1 MKKILFPFIIC
12 FSFVLFA
19 EETDIQKPV
28 LGQLV
33 ERNGRLYDTFYYHM
47 DGVPQYLLQKY
58 DEIAIPNSVNLNSLR
73 GLEFNGIKISDM
85 ISHVTFNAQN
95 FRAFKIN
102 LDKSDR
108 KNWLQIRNIL
118 AKNGIGAWPV
128 LTYHAKNSPVV
139 LDGTMNLVFPK
150 YTSREEQ
157 ERILKIYGLK
167 IIEIVDEENNFYT
180 VSLSAG
186 SDPFAIANSLFER
199 QFVRWAQP
207 NWLWK
212 KKVLSTTPNDPYFSQ
227 QWHLTQIN
235 APEAWDIETANGKDV
250 RIAIIDSGVDLTH
263 PDLNVLSQLGKD
275 YISDL
280 GGAPNTAKN
289 PDNHYEVPHGTAC
302 AGLAAA
308 KTNNNQGV
316 SATCWGCP
324 IIPIRLIPDSDE
336 YPSSITVYYDSMK
349 YAVDNGAWVVSNS
362 WGADDT
368 DDYNNCIKTPA
379 DNSTSQGVDYGRTKG
394 RNGKGTIFLWAA
406 GNSSCNTNLN
416 SFLKDN
422 DFLTVSA
429 LEDSDSMAS
438 YSNYGSEIDISAGA
452 GNNTTDIQGTKYG
465 YAYSGNDTLDSG
477 KGNYTSG
484 MSGTSAATPVAA
496 GAVALMLSANPN
508 LTFSGAMNC
517 VKSSARKPSA
527 NCYEGSW
534 TAQND
539 EWILGGSKEHSP
551 CFGFGIVDANAMVR
565 NATDGTCPE
574 CIATASVDGCYT
586 SYYERDDDCDG
597 IVDNDCATGGNG
609 KAGDA
614 CSTDAECINTASNP
628 KCITGS
634 EWKNGYC
641 SAACTKNNDCYNG
654 NSKVECYEGQ
664 CIAKCS
670 YNEVREGYGCI
681 DNKILPKEADPV
693 PNCGNN
699 VKEEGEECDGDYKP
713 CTEIDS
719 DFSDGTAFC
728 NYECTGYDTST
739 CAGGGSDNDD
749 DSDLTDN
756 DSDETDDDDSDS
768 GSDEV
773 SNIADEDD
781 LSGDDSDDSGNNDSE
796 KQLGE
801 YGSECYPDHT
811 CNEGLIC
818 GTENT
823 CIRPLKQDGN
833 GCSILTVD

>member
-1 MKKILFPFIIC
+1 MKKILLSFIIC
-12 FSFVLFA
+12 FSFILSA
-19 EETDIQKPV
+19 EKQPV
-28 LGQLV
+28 LGKII
-33 ERNGRLYDTFYYHM
+33 ERNGFTYDTFYYSI
-47 DGVPQYLLQKY
+47 DGIPQYLMQKY
-58 DEIAIPNSVNLNSLR
+58 DEIAIPHSVSLNNLRNLH
-73 GLEFNGIKISDM
+73 FNGIKFSEM
-85 ISHVTFNAQN
+85 ISHVTFDVQN

-102 LDKSDR
+102 LDRSDR
-108 KNWLQIRNIL
+108 KNWMQIRNIL

-150 YTSREEQ
+150 HTSKAEQ
-157 ERILKIYGLK
+157 EKILNIYGLK
-167 IIEIVDEENNFYT
+167 VIEIVDEENNFYT
-180 VSLSAG
+180 VSLPAG

-207 NWLWK
+207 NWLWRRR
-212 KKVLSTTPNDPYFSQ
+212 VLSTTPNDSYFSQ

-235 APEAWDIETANGKDV
+235 APEAWDIETANGKNV
-250 RIAIIDSGVDLTH
+250 RIAIVDTGVDLTH
-263 PDLNVLSQLGKD
+263 PDLNVLADLGKD
-275 YISDL
+275 FIGDL
-280 GGAPNTAKN
+280 NGAPNTEEN
-289 PDNHYEVPHGTAC
+289 GSDHYGVPHGTAC

-308 KTNNNQGV
+308 KTNNNAGV
-316 SATCWGCP
+316 AATCWGCP
-324 IIPIRLIPDSDE
+324 IIPIRLISDTEE
-336 YPSSITVYYDSMK
+336 YALATAHYQAMK

-368 DDYNNCIKTPA
+368 DDYGNCINTPA
-379 DNSTSQGVDYGRTKG
+379 DDNTSQGVDYGRSNG

-406 GNSSCNTNLN
+406 GNSHCDTSMNG
-416 SFLKDN
+416 FLKDN

-429 LEDSDSMAS
+429 LGESDKMED
-438 YSNYGSEIDISAGA
+438 YSNYGKEIDISAGA
-452 GNNTTDIQGTKYG
+452 GNNTTDIQGTQYG
-465 YAYSGNDTLDSG
+465 YAYKGYGNNLRDSLDNNG
-477 KGNYTSG
+477 DYTSG

-496 GAVALMLSANPN
+496 GAVALMLAANPD

-527 NCYEGSW
+527 SCDEGSW
-534 TAQND
+534 TTQD
-539 EWILGGSKEHSP
+539 DSWIIDGSKEHSP

-565 NATDGTCPE
+565 NATDGTCIE

-586 SYYERDDDCDG
+586 AYYDRDDDCDG
-597 IVDNDCATGGNG
+597 IIDNDCSNGGNG

-614 CSTDAECINTASNP
+614 CSADSDCINTAVNP
-628 KCITGS
+628 KCIRDA

-641 SAACTKNNDCYNG
+641 SAECTKNKDCYNG

-670 YNEVREGYGCI
+670 YNESREGYGCI
-681 DNKILPKEADPV
+681 DDKILPKEADPE

-719 DFSDGTAFC
+719 SFTDGTAFC

-739 CAGGGSDNDD
+739 CAGGGSDEDT
-749 DSDLTDN
+749 DLTD
-756 DSDETDDDDSDS
+756 DDDDSDS
-768 GSDEV
+768 IEDEDN
-773 SNIADEDD
+773 NIADEDD
-781 LSGDDSDDSGNNDSE
+781 ISGDDSDDSGNTTPENN
-796 KQLGE
+796 QGE
-801 YGSECYPDHT
+801 YGGECYPNGT
-811 CNEGLIC
+811 CNKGLIC

-823 CIRPLKQDGN
+823 CIKPLKKDGG
-833 GCSILTVD
+833 GCSLLTID